1 VQAVVAALL
10 ADAGVPPERLEP
22 DPAEARADPD
32 WPGEEMP
39 RDRLPIVLGRLGRA
53 GSRRLVLVG
62 HVDVVP
68 VGDPATWT
76 HDPWAAER
84 EGDRLYG
91 RGAVDMKGGVA
102 AILGAVQAVAK
113 SGLGPRLGG

>member
-1 VQAVVAALL
+1 PQ
-10 ADAGVPPERLEP
+10 RLEP
-22 DPAEARADPD
+22 DPTEARADPD
-32 WPGEEMP
+32 WPGEEMC
-39 RDRLPIVLGRLGRA
+39 RDTLPIVLGRLGRA
-53 GSRRLVLVG
+53 GGRRLVLVG

-84 EGDRLYG
+84 DGDRLYG

-102 AILGAVQAVAK
+102 SILGALQALTTA
-113 SGLGPRLGG
+113 GLDRRLCGEILF